1 MGGAWESLIKS
12 VERALKAITLDCIFT
27 EEALCTFLC
36 EVESLL
42 NNHPVTPSSSDIND
56 YEALTPNHLM
66 LSNSSSNQSPCKCQN
81 DEIFYRKMACSASSG

>member
-1 MGGAWESLIKS
+1 MGGAWKSLIKS
-12 VERALKAITLDCIFT
+12 MKRALKIITLDRIFT

-42 NNHPVTPSSSDIND
+42 NNRPVTPSRDDIND

-66 LSNSSSNQSPCKCQN
+66 LSNSSSNYSPYKCQN
-81 DEIFYRKMACSASSG
+81 DEILYRKNGVQCK